1 MPTFIANDYLVKD
14 GKVVSPGH
22 EIEITEEQAAKLED
36 KVKDGPV
43 PSSTVKKEE
52 ESAPSK

>member
-22 EIEITEEQAAKLED
+22 EIEISEEQAVKLED
-36 KVKDGPV
+36 KVKASPIPSPTTKREDGND
-43 PSSTVKKEE
+43 
-52 ESAPSK
+52 ASK

>member
-22 EIEITEEQAAKLED
+22 EIEITEEQATRLED
-36 KVKDGPV
+36 KVKTASNPFY
-43 PSSTVKKEE
+43 TTNKEE
-52 ESAPSK
+52 GSLPSK

>member
-22 EIEITEEQAAKLED
+22 EIEITEEQATKLED
-36 KVKDGPV
+36 KVKDA
-43 PSSTVKKEE
+43 SHSFYTTKEE
-52 ESAPSK
+52 DGSQPSK

>member
-36 KVKDGPV
+36 KVKAAPAAT
-43 PSSTVKKEE
+43 PTTKK
-52 ESAPSK
+52 